1 MKKCLTILMILIS
14 FGTSFAQNYV
24 NKGYEAYVKS
34 DYDTAINYYNFA
46 IESEPNNA
54 SIYNLRGNAYFSKHD
69 YENAIIDYSKAITI
83 QPNYHIYYTNRGQAY
98 LNLRK
103 YENAELDLTKAIQL
117 KPDYYDAYI
126 SRGDLYRT
134 RGGFLASLNSS
145 FQDIVFIIFPS
156 SGLKPDYSLAIND
169 YTIAIQLNPQ
179 SELAYYNR
187 GLSYKFINDY
197 SNAVKDFSKVI
208 EINPSE
214 VKYYVYRGN
223 TYKELR
229 DYEKVLSDFSLAIKL
244 EPKNYKHYEAR
255 GYIYL
260 YKGENKL
267 AINDFSLAINF
278 LENYIK
284 KTSLESKTVDDIILD
299 SLDYD
304 YAMLHLSSLFETRG
318 TLYYHQGE
326 TENAIKDFIK
336 MTEIEP
342 NDLKGYINLGVTYKK
357 VNNYS
362 LSKTYFN
369 KALTIDSLKS
379 VQSAI
384 ALFYLNRPYEAEQLA
399 SNFFKEL
406 SEKIDKSMP
415 VEKNKP
421 LITNA
426 YLNDLSASRK
436 YFDISRVFALL
447 NNKKIALEC
456 LATSSELGNSLSPV
470 LLLNIDFENIKRT
483 KEFRQILTSEGII
496 VPEYLPDT
504 DVNIPSAINTNS
516 NLYALIIGNED
527 YTSFQQGLSNEINVK
542 YAENDAKIF
551 KEYVIKS
558 LGAPER
564 NVTLLLNATGSRLM
578 QEVEKI
584 SSFAEAHNGKA
595 EIIFYYAGHGLASND
610 TKEPYLIPVDVDGSN
625 LKYAVKLQLVLDKLS
640 LYPTKRTTVFLDACF
655 SGGARGQELISMRGV
670 KVKPKE
676 SLIKGNLVVFASS
689 SETQPS
695 QGYDDMKH
703 GLFTYFLLKKIKET
717 QGNVNYKELFN
728 YLKEQVSIESIYNKS
743 QKQTPAIII
752 SNDVLDS
759 WSNWK
764 LLE

>member
-1 MKKCLTILMILIS
+1 MKNSLLTLLMFMS
-14 FGTSFAQNYV
+14 FYYTFSQDYV
-24 NKGYEAYVKS
+24 SKGYNAYEKG
-34 DYDTAINYYNFA
+34 DYDNAIYYYNLA
-46 IESEPNNA
+46 IEGEPTNS
-54 SIYNLRGNAYFSKHD
+54 SIYNLRGNVYYSKND
-69 YENAIIDYSKAITI
+69 YEKAIIDYTSALTI
-83 QPNYHIYYTNRGQAY
+83 KPDDNIILLNRGQAY
-98 LNLRK
+98 INLRE
-103 YENAELDLTKAIQL
+103 YENAELDFTKAIQL
-117 KPDYYDAYI
+117 KPDFYDAYI

-134 RGGFLASLNSS
+134 RGGVIAKVSANSR
-145 FQDIVFIIFPS
+145 P
-156 SGLKPDYSLAIND
+156 KPDYGLAIND
-169 YTIAIQLNPQ
+169 YTMAIQLKPQ

-187 GLSYKFINDY
+187 GLSYNSINDY
-197 SNAVKDFSKVI
+197 SNALKDFSKAI

-214 VKYYVYRGN
+214 VKYYVIRGN
-223 TYKELR
+223 IYKELR
-229 DYEKVLSDFSLAIKL
+229 DYGNVLNDFSSAIKL
-244 EPKNYKHYEAR
+244 EPKNYHHFEAR
-255 GYIYL
+255 GYIYQ

-267 AINDFSLAINF
+267 AIKDFSLAINF
-278 LENYIK
+278 LEDYYK
-284 KTSLESKTVDDIILD
+284 KTSLGNETVDDFLD
-299 SLDYD
+299 SLNYG
-304 YAMLHLSSLFETRG
+304 YAMFRLFEVRG
-318 TLYYHQGE
+318 SLYYHQGE
-326 TENAIKDFIK
+326 TEKAIKDFTK
-336 MTEIEP
+336 MIEINP
-342 NDLKGYINLGVTYKK
+342 NNLESHINLGVAYNAI
-357 VNNYS
+357 NNYA
-362 LSKTYFN
+362 LSKTYFD
-369 KALTIDSLKS
+369 KVLSIDSLKS
-379 VQSAI
+379 VESAI
-384 ALFYLNRPYEAEQLA
+384 ALFYLNRPIEAEQLA
-399 SNFFKEL
+399 SHFLKEL
-406 SEKIDKSMP
+406 YEKNDKSVSP
-415 VEKNKP
+415 DKNEI
-421 LITNA
+421 LISFDN
-426 YLNDLSASRK
+426 LSDSRK
-436 YFDISRVFALL
+436 FFNISRVFALL

-456 LATSSELGNSLSPV
+456 LATSNKLGYAISPV
-470 LLLNIDFENIKRT
+470 ILLNPDFENIKRT
-483 KEFRQILTSEGII
+483 KEFHQILTREGVV
-496 VPEYLPDT
+496 VPDYLPDT
-504 DVNIPSAINTNS
+504 DINIPSVIHTNS

-584 SSFAEAHNGKA
+584 SSFAEVLNGKA

-625 LKYAVKLQLVLDKLS
+625 LKYAVKLQTVLDKLS

-728 YLKEQVSIESIYNKS
+728 YLKEQVLIESIYNKS
-743 QKQTPAIII
+743 QKQTPTIII
-752 SNDVLDS
+752 SNDVLES